1 MLTKKINKIF
11 YKSLNNSSPEK
22 LIINKLKFNKNS
34 IYYKNKKIFTYKK
47 KYYLISLGK
56 ASQSLANGFLKSS
69 KNIEDY
75 FIVRHFKSKNK
86 KFNLKKTINSSHPLV
101 TQKSYIAAKQ
111 LIKFIKKIPSNSDVI
126 FLISGGG
133 SAMLA
138 HPINEL
144 NFNEKSLFINNLL
157 HMGIGEREVNYF
169 RKKLS
174 SIKSSKTLSYF
185 KDSNILNIILSDE
198 RTNKI
203 DAISSG
209 ISVPQNQKKI
219 NIKLLNKVINQR
231 FCSKKISNLLI
242 KNNQFQPINHY
253 SNKVVSHIIGDRFDL
268 VKELKKNFRSE
279 MNAKNIKYFGHI
291 FEKSFDASIKKIY
304 KSLNEFYS
312 NGKKGINILIFTGEI
327 PVKANLKSKGGRN
340 QHLSAVFIEKLKNY
354 KNFSFSCFST
364 DGCDYLKGVHGAFID
379 NFVIKK
385 IYKNKIKYNKYIN
398 NTNTFYL
405 HKKTKS
411 LFYGDYSD
419 NNFSD
424 FYIFSYLN
432 D

>member
-203 DAISSG
+203 DAISPMAAQDQGLGAS
-209 ISVPQNQKKI
+209 
-219 NIKLLNKVINQR
+219 LW
-231 FCSKKISNLLI
+231 
-242 KNNQFQPINHY
+242 
-253 SNKVVSHIIGDRFDL
+253 SHCASP
-268 VKELKKNFRSE
+268 LKKPSSNHS
-279 MNAKNIKYFGHI
+279 G
-291 FEKSFDASIKKIY
+291 SIIA
-304 KSLNEFYS
+304 L
-312 NGKKGINILIFTGEI
+312 
-327 PVKANLKSKGGRN
+327 
-340 QHLSAVFIEKLKNY
+340 
-354 KNFSFSCFST
+354 
-364 DGCDYLKGVHGAFID
+364 
-379 NFVIKK
+379 
-385 IYKNKIKYNKYIN
+385 
-398 NTNTFYL
+398 
-405 HKKTKS
+405 
-411 LFYGDYSD
+411 
-419 NNFSD
+419 
-424 FYIFSYLN
+424 
-432 D
+432 